1 MNKLEL
7 VSVLAEK
14 SALTKKDCETVL
26 KAFMETVG
34 ETLAKGEKI
43 QLIGFGTFE
52 SKDRAQREGVNP
64 KTREKITIPACKV
77 PSFKAGRELKAKLN
91 NK

>member
-14 SALTKKDCETVL
+14 SELTKKDCEKVL
-26 KAFMETVG
+26 KAFIETVG
-34 ETLAKGEKI
+34 ETLEKGEKI
-43 QLIGFGTFE
+43 QLIGFGSFE
-52 SKDRAQREGVNP
+52 AKERAERTGVNP
-64 KTREKITIPACKV
+64 KTKEKITIPACRV
-77 PSFKAGRELKAKLN
+77 PSFKASSELKAKLN